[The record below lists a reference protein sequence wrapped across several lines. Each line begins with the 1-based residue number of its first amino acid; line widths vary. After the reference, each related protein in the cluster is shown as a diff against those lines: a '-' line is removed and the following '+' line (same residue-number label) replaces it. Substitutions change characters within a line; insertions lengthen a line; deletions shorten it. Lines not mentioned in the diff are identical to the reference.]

1 MIVHP
6 AVVHINETRSRSSG
20 SDTIAYLQEKS
31 ERDFQLREA
40 ELKLQREELELK
52 SREALVCQQSQIMMT
67 VLSKLAEK
75 ILKNEKFKGSLSI
88 LFVYVFELLIF

>member
-1 MIVHP
+1 MIVP
-6 AVVHINETRSRSSG
+6 QAVVHIMK
-20 SDTIAYLQEKS
+20 QEV
-31 ERDFQLREA
+31 EAPAVIQL
-40 ELKLQREELELK
+40 LKLQREELELNK
-52 SREALVCQQSQIMMT
+52 SRDALVCQQSQIMMT

>member
-1 MIVHP
+1 MIVP
-6 AVVHINETRSRSSG
+6 QAVVHIMKREVEAPAV
-20 SDTIAYLQEKS
+20 I
-31 ERDFQLREA
+31 QL
-40 ELKLQREELELK
+40 LKLQREELELNK
-52 SREALVCQQSQIMMT
+52 SRDALVCQQSQIMMT

>member
-1 MIVHP
+1 MIVP
-6 AVVHINETRSRSSG
+6 QAVVHIMKREVEAPAA
-20 SDTIAYLQEKS
+20 I
-31 ERDFQLREA
+31 QL
-40 ELKLQREELELK
+40 LKLQREELELNK
-52 SREALVCQQSQIMMT
+52 SRDALVCQQSQIMMT

>member
-1 MIVHP
+1 MIVP
-6 AVVHINETRSRSSG
+6 QAVVHVMKREVEAPAVI
-20 SDTIAYLQEKS
+20 
-31 ERDFQLREA
+31 QL
-40 ELKLQREELELK
+40 LKLQREELELNK
-52 SREALVCQQSQIMMT
+52 SRDALVCQQSQIMMT

>member
-1 MIVHP
+1 MIVP
-6 AVVHINETRSRSSG
+6 QAVVHIMKREVEAPV
-20 SDTIAYLQEKS
+20 I
-31 ERDFQLREA
+31 QL
-40 ELKLQREELELK
+40 LKLQREELELNK
-52 SREALVCQQSQIMMT
+52 SRDALVCQQSQIMMT

>member
-1 MIVHP
+1 MIVP
-6 AVVHINETRSRSSG
+6 QAVVHIMKREVEAPAVT
-20 SDTIAYLQEKS
+20 
-31 ERDFQLREA
+31 QL
-40 ELKLQREELELK
+40 LKLQREELELNK
-52 SREALVCQQSQIMMT
+52 SRDALVCQQSQIMMT

>member
-1 MIVHP
+1 MIVP
-6 AVVHINETRSRSSG
+6 QAVVHIMKREVE
-20 SDTIAYLQEKS
+20 APAVM
-31 ERDFQLREA
+31 QL
-40 ELKLQREELELK
+40 LKLQREELELNK
-52 SREALVCQQSQIMMT
+52 SRDALVCQQSQIMMT

>member
-1 MIVHP
+1 MKREVEAP
-6 AVVHINETRSRSSG
+6 AVI
-20 SDTIAYLQEKS
+20 
-31 ERDFQLREA
+31 QL
-40 ELKLQREELELK
+40 LKLQREELELNK
-52 SREALVCQQSQIMMT
+52 SRDALVCQQSQIMMT